1 MRYATAAPKSWNK
14 INISTK
20 VGICLCIGL
29 VTEYKEL
36 GKPVFAL
43 HNTNKCMPI
52 HEKVAE
58 TIKKNIPRSQ
68 PVLEKAYGSPKIPA
82 PQMVLLKL
90 KNDENQLLYVVDHY

>member
-1 MRYATAAPKSWNK
+1 
-14 INISTK
+14 
-20 VGICLCIGL
+20 
-29 VTEYKEL
+29 
-36 GKPVFAL
+36 
-43 HNTNKCMPI
+43 MPI